1 MKKIKLAVGYGHSGS
16 LIFAGPGSH
25 RAMELEWAVLV
36 PIYPCAYQKK
46 HHLPKEKKKIYLFFE
61 KLAVGLCGSWFHVF
75 WITSAVLGRLPVA

>member
-16 LIFAGPGSH
+16 LIFAGPGSN

-46 HHLPKEKKKIYLFFE
+46 HHLPKKKKILF
-61 KLAVGLCGSWFHVF
+61 VF
-75 WITSAVLGRLPVA
+75 